1 MKFKLKKNI
10 IFSHISNEWLEMKK
24 LSIKY
29 STYVK
34 YDYLVTHHL
43 AIYFDKYD
51 FQKINSSIVSQFF
64 IMKAN
69 EENLSTSTL
78 KTLLYLMKSIVRFAN
93 EIYHFTIQITGVELP
108 VKNHKV
114 KVLNQDEMRLLE
126 NYCFQNNN
134 TLSLAML
141 LSLYGGLRIGEIC
154 ALKTC
159 NIDLDKGIIL
169 VSQTVQRIKSQSQNK
184 KTELLVGP
192 PKTHTSYR
200 KVPLPQTIIN
210 HIKDHYQDNL
220 DNGLYFLCD
229 KDEPVDPRCIQKQF
243 QKLCKQLN
251 INTTFHVL
259 RHTYATQCVQRGVDI
274 KSLSEIMG
282 HANVNITL
290 NLYVHSSDEYKIL
303 QIEKLNQAIL
313 KS

>member
-1 MKFKLKKNI
+1 
-10 IFSHISNEWLEMKK
+10 
-24 LSIKY
+24 
-29 STYVK
+29 
-34 YDYLVTHHL
+34 
-43 AIYFDKYD
+43 
-51 FQKINSSIVSQFF
+51 
-64 IMKAN
+64 MKAN

-78 KTLLYLMKSIVRFAN
+78 KTLLYLMNSIIRFAN

-108 VKNHKV
+108 VKNHKI
-114 KVLNQDEMRLLE
+114 KVLNQDENKLLE
-126 NYCFQNNN
+126 NYCFQSNN

-159 NIDLDKGIIL
+159 NIDLNKGIVL
-169 VSQTVQRIKSQSQNK
+169 VSQTVQRIKSQSQDK
-184 KTELLVGP
+184 KTELLIGP

-210 HIKDHYQDNL
+210 HIKDHYQDYL